1 MSISENLDTIRQA
14 LAATAEKCG
23 RNPKEIE
30 LVAVSKRFPAEKI
43 REAMAAG
50 QRVFGENYLQEAA
63 TKIPEI
69 GAEAHFHFIGHL
81 QSNKTKIAAQ
91 LFDVIET
98 VDSIKLARRL
108 NNHRKDIGRPLKI
121 LLQVNIGMDSAK
133 SGLAPEN
140 TENLLREI
148 QELEYISP
156 IGLMTMP
163 PLSFSPEQARPHF
176 RNLAMLAKKLE
187 DKGLFTPGHK
197 VELSMGMSQDFP
209 VAIEEGATII
219 RVGTAIF
226 GERS

>member
-1 MSISENLDTIRQA
+1 MSLSNNLDNIRKA
-14 LAATAEKCG
+14 VATTAEKCG
-23 RNPKEIE
+23 RNPDDIQ
-30 LVAVSKRFPAEKI
+30 LVAVSKRFPAAKI
-43 REAMAAG
+43 HEAIAAG

-63 TKIPEI
+63 TKITEI
-69 GAEAHFHFIGHL
+69 GDKAQFHFIGHL

-108 NNHRKDIGRPLKI
+108 NNHRKDIGCPLKI

-133 SGLAPEN
+133 SGLAPEDA
-140 TENLLREI
+140 EDVLKEI
-148 QELEYISP
+148 KELEYISP

-163 PLSFSPEQARPHF
+163 PLTCSPEQARPHF
-176 RNLAMLAKKLE
+176 KNLATLARDLE
-187 DKGLFTPGHK
+187 GKRLFAPDHK